1 MANVYV
7 WGPHLWSILHGVSGL
22 CTPSFYLKTEP
33 RLMEKLSNDYTA
45 LNDLFVLLKDL
56 LPCPLCLH
64 SYRDFH
70 AYLETTMNH
79 STYEEIKS
87 GRAAEYCYALHNLVN
102 DKLFKQRRGEKLNL
116 GCTLD
121 SEKTRDLNAVFLK
134 VQNTP
139 DFLVVKKRF
148 WSSNLHPF
156 DNESVWICLAA
167 FSVVIDKEKSEIDK
181 ARRVKSMKD
190 FCGKMSVLLSLGKNY
205 DDLIER
211 MQLLDCRLSSYSIN
225 STDFILNLV
234 CYAKICELNS
244 ASESSI
250 SKYGPLKDI
259 IINNAAEKE
268 TLKIHYLESLLVK
281 KCENTCS

>member
-1 MANVYV
+1 MFYAD
-7 WGPHLWSILHGVSGL
+7 HKSAITRL
-22 CTPSFYLKTEP
+22 CPV
-33 RLMEKLSNDYTA
+33 DC
-45 LNDLFVLLKDL
+45 VLAKSLAKV
-56 LPCPLCLH
+56 LC
-64 SYRDFH
+64 SSRSVIQ
-70 AYLETTMNH
+70 TTM
-79 STYEEIKS
+79 
-87 GRAAEYCYALHNLVN
+87 
-102 DKLFKQRRGEKLNL
+102 Q
-116 GCTLD
+116 
-121 SEKTRDLNAVFLK
+121 
-134 VQNTP
+134 
-139 DFLVVKKRF
+139 KKEF
-148 WSSNLHPF
+148 
-156 DNESVWICLAA
+156 
-167 FSVVIDKEKSEIDK
+167 IDKEKSEIDK

-259 IINNAAEKE
+259 IINNAVEKE